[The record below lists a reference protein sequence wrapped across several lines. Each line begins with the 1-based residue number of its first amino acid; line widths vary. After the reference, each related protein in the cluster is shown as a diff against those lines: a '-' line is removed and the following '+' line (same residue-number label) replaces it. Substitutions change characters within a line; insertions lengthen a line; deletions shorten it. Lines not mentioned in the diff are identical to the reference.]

1 MGFFAPFLSHLFYL
15 HVEEFIYGEVEMS
28 GLFQNLS
35 MTCWPVLL
43 LAKQDIVS
51 LHISDT
57 TRLAELAA
65 SSQLL

>member
-1 MGFFAPFLSHLFYL
+1 
-15 HVEEFIYGEVEMS
+15 MS

-57 TRLAELAA
+57 ARLAELAA